1 MLQFSASSSII
12 IIEDYYLQTF
22 LHSLALMEENVT
34 CVQPLLIWPQN
45 NPLIHCPLKKHIL
58 IATTTTIRIQKIPII
73 NLAICSFIIITLK
86 VISIVYSI
94 AICSSPGTLGDLMIS

>member
-1 MLQFSASSSII
+1 
-12 IIEDYYLQTF
+12 
-22 LHSLALMEENVT
+22 MEENVT